1 MGNGI
6 YSAVAGSI
14 AQLRNLDVLSNNLAH
29 INTPGFKADGL
40 QFREVFASAKAGAH
54 FVDTP
59 AAYVRMSQGSLRR
72 TDNPMD
78 IAIVGDAF
86 LTVNTDRGAR
96 LTRDGKL
103 LVGADGLLRTTGGH
117 SVEGDS
123 GPIRIPH
130 VSERESSGPIVIDK
144 NGRVSVGDEVFGKIK
159 LVQLDSSRLKKEG
172 QGLYRVP
179 SDVNALA
186 LAERVEI
193 LQGHLEDANVNPVV
207 VMTQIIEVQRNFEA
221 LQQVVRTY
229 REIDGLATRRM
240 L

>member
-86 LTVNTDRGAR
+86 LES
-96 LTRDGKL
+96 LT
-103 LVGADGLLRTTGGH
+103 
-117 SVEGDS
+117 
-123 GPIRIPH
+123 
-130 VSERESSGPIVIDK
+130 
-144 NGRVSVGDEVFGKIK
+144 
-159 LVQLDSSRLKKEG
+159 
-172 QGLYRVP
+172 
-179 SDVNALA
+179 
-186 LAERVEI
+186 
-193 LQGHLEDANVNPVV
+193 
-207 VMTQIIEVQRNFEA
+207 
-221 LQQVVRTY
+221 
-229 REIDGLATRRM
+229 
-240 L
+240 